1 MLDATK
7 LNGTSVS
14 SKSPGRA
21 NKYSL
26 AISIKQQQQPAGMQQ
41 LQWHGEKRV
50 GKSGHETEA
59 LADPPTAPIPHPNR
73 RPRGDNPS

>member
-7 LNGTSVS
+7 LNDTSVS

-21 NKYSL
+21 NKYSTL
-26 AISIKQQQQPAGMQQ
+26 AISIKQQQPAGMQQ
-41 LQWHGEKRV
+41 LQRHGEKKV

-59 LADPPTAPIPHPNR
+59 LADPPTAPIPHRNR